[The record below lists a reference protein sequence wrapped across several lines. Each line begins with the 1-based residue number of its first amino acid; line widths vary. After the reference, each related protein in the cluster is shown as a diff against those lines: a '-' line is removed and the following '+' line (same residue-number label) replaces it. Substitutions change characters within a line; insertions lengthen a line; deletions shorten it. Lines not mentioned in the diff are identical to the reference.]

1 MGYAGVHSV
10 DPGVDAA
17 GFQATKPSASGGHD
31 KASYVSNKRS
41 YSQER
46 QRPYPD
52 TTPTCI

>member
-1 MGYAGVHSV
+1 VGYAGVHSV